1 VRSLSFFLLC
11 AALPLCAQ
19 SDPVVQFSRQIPK
32 AEFLYVISD
41 GRGDVF
47 AVGRT
52 KDSTFPVPRTASQTR
67 WAGGFDVVIA
77 KFRGS
82 DGEMIAA
89 TFLGGN
95 GDDLPTGIALDP
107 QGFVYVAGTTLSTNF
122 PVSDGAFQKT
132 ARSGVSN

>member
-1 VRSLSFFLLC
+1 MRLLSFFTFLC
-11 AALPLCAQ
+11 RLAVMRTIRSRHAVL
-19 SDPVVQFSRQIPK
+19 RQILK

-41 GRGDVF
+41 GHGDVF
-47 AVGRT
+47 AVGRS
-52 KDSTFPVPRTASQTR
+52 KDSTVAVSRAASQPR

-95 GDDLPTGIALDP
+95 GDDVPVGIALDP
-107 QGFVYVAGTTLSTNF
+107 QGSVT
-122 PVSDGAFQKT
+122 
-132 ARSGVSN
+132 